1 MLPST
6 VDPQRLNLPFVG
18 HITFAKSPACAD
30 WDHIDADIAVLGVP
44 TDMATQNRPGT
55 RFGPRAIRIASA
67 TFAYGH
73 NGTYSHED
81 DRVYLSADQ
90 ARMVDLGD
98 VDIVHT
104 NPAVGYANTEAAVR
118 RILSAGAM
126 PVVLGGDH
134 SISVPVVRALDQEGP
149 LHVIQIDA
157 HLDFVNERFGVRY
170 GNGNPFRRIS
180 EMDHV
185 TGLSQIG
192 IRNVSASSAQDYADA
207 RAAGS
212 DILSVRQFRDLGVN
226 GVLARIPAGRRYYVS
241 IDIDCFD
248 PSIAPGT
255 GTPSNGGF
263 TYYEVLDLLRGL
275 AQWGHVAGMDLVEV
289 APAYDPAELTAM
301 LAAQVLTTGLGYIF
315 YERSRR
321 AAKRFSS
328 FAIR

>member
-1 MLPST
+1 MMQASKE
-6 VDPQRLNLPFVG
+6 RLNLPFVG
-18 HITFAKSPACAD
+18 HVTFAKSPVCQN
-30 WDHIDADIAVLGVP
+30 WDNIDADIAVLGVP

-73 NGTYSHED
+73 DGTYSHED
-81 DRVYLSADQ
+81 DCVYLSSRD

-104 NPAVGYANTEAAVR
+104 NPEIGYANTEEAVR
-118 RILSAGAM
+118 QIIASGAM

-134 SISVPVVRALDQEGP
+134 SISVPVVRAYDGQGP
-149 LHVIQIDA
+149 IHVVQLDA

-170 GNGNPFRRIS
+170 GNGNPFRRIA

-185 TGLSQIG
+185 SGLTQIG
-192 IRNVSASSAQDYADA
+192 IRNVSASSAQDYKDA
-207 RAAGS
+207 EAMGS
-212 DILSVRQFRDLGVN
+212 DIISVRQVRAMGIAAL
-226 GVLARIPAGRRYYVS
+226 LERIPAGKNYYIS

-263 TYYEVLDLLRGL
+263 DYYEVLDILKGLSARGN
-275 AQWGHVAGMDLVEV
+275 VVGMDLVEV
-289 APAYDPAELTAM
+289 APAYDPAETTAL
-301 LAAQVLTTGLGYIF
+301 LAAQVLTTALGYIF
-315 YERSRR
+315 HDRSVR
-321 AAKRFSS
+321 KG
-328 FAIR
+328 IL